1 MDSKEA
7 NTPMD
12 PSGPRSELIY
22 HDDMIYEGWI
32 SFRFTLVHKTI
43 SVITQGCIRDSEQG
57 LYIELIDLLG
67 GLMWLINQ
75 LEPILG

>member
-1 MDSKEA
+1 M
-7 NTPMD
+7 
-12 PSGPRSELIY
+12 
-22 HDDMIYEGWI
+22 
-32 SFRFTLVHKTI
+32 HKTI